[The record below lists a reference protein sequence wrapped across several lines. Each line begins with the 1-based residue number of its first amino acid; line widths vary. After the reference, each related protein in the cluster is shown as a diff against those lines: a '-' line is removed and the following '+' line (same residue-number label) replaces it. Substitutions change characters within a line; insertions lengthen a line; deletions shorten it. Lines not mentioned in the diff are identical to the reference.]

1 MIKVWK
7 QKGELF
13 YYVAIEYLYYKLH
26 GIHAV
31 QGLDGKNEMI
41 VHKQICYYYK
51 AIPYAEKGLG
61 NLFHSVKF
69 TLGFLGKSLQ

>member
-1 MIKVWK
+1 MLKLCIKECSGHAGVILFLWMIKVWK

-41 VHKQICYYYK
+41 VHKQICYY
-51 AIPYAEKGLG
+51 
-61 NLFHSVKF
+61 
-69 TLGFLGKSLQ
+69 